1 VITTTGAVSPAKKAE
16 ALTIYQI
23 IPLIRAEVGAIR
35 KDQQAQGGARY
46 SYRGTDSIINALAP
60 ALNKYGVF
68 TTVEDFDYEH
78 TAYETA
84 SKKMLTTVT
93 MKKKVTFYG
102 PLGDSVYSIV
112 AGENSD
118 YSDKATG
125 GASTYAYRYALVQ
138 TFVLP
143 TDDDDPDAK
152 YVEREAP
159 ASAGAQPATQQVS
172 TLKALQ
178 DSLRIASTN
187 VKGDLKGSAYLSS
200 LVEANPELFANQAG
214 EPLSFAQV
222 WADESKLKSLAEIF
236 RQQQG

>member
-1 VITTTGAVSPAKKAE
+1 MTDKQ
-16 ALTIYQI
+16 LTIYQI

-78 TAYETA
+78 DTYETA

-102 PLGDSVYSIV
+102 PQGDSVYSIV

-159 ASAGAQPATQQVS
+159 ASAGAPAAQQVP

-178 DSLRIASTN
+178 DDLRVASAN

-222 WADESKLKSLAEIF
+222 WADGGKLKSLAEIF

>member
-1 VITTTGAVSPAKKAE
+1 MTDKQ
-16 ALTIYQI
+16 LTIYQI

-35 KDQQAQGGARY
+35 KDQQAKGGAAY
-46 SYRGTDSIINALAP
+46 SYRSSDSIINALAP

-93 MKKKVTFYG
+93 MKKRVRFYG
-102 PLGDSVYSIV
+102 PAGDYVESVV

-159 ASAGAQPATQQVS
+159 ASAGAPATQQVPP
-172 TLKALQ
+172 LKALQ

-187 VKGDLKGSAYLSS
+187 VPGNVKGSAYLSG
-200 LVEANPELFANQAG
+200 LVEANQELFANEAG

-222 WADESKLKSLAEIF
+222 WADEGKLKALADIF
-236 RQQQG
+236 RKQG